1 VPHFRKNATYESTDE
16 FSFACRQAKPE
27 GKMFNRSTLLSPGE
41 SGTVPTIGRTGGAD
55 GPWMKKRR
63 HIKKS

>member
-1 VPHFRKNATYESTDE
+1 
-16 FSFACRQAKPE
+16 
-27 GKMFNRSTLLSPGE
+27 MFNRSTLLSPGE

-55 GPWMKKRR
+55 GLWMKKRR